1 MLFDVSAKQY
11 GDQVKFPI
19 EVQDEL
25 NNPDEAVLYKKARL
39 EAKRK
44 AREIFDYQGTGD
56 DPTVSVKQAKDQVV
70 Q

>member
-19 EVQDEL
+19 EIQDPMEPDNTEL
-25 NNPDEAVLYKKARL
+25 FKQARL
-39 EAKRK
+39 EAKRQ
-44 AREIFDYQGTGD
+44 ARLIFDYQGTGD

>member
-19 EVQDEL
+19 EVQDVA
-25 NNPDEAVLYKKARL
+25 DEAVLYKKARL

-70 Q
+70 S